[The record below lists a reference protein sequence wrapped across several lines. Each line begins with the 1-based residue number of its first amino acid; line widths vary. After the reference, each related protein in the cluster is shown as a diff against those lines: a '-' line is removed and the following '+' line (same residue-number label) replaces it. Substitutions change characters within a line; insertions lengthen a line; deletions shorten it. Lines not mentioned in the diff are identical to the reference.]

1 MLPLVKLVAAL
12 CLLFGSF
19 TASWMTFQ
27 QFWNE
32 KGVEQIEIIETPLD
46 NMPGFSY
53 EFRHNGR
60 PGTYKEALHML
71 TEGNMDFLIP
81 LNHAITS
88 HYTSVYWECAP
99 VKQSTMSKQTFRF
112 VVLPA
117 VALDGREADAE
128 MFADKFTLQRK
139 TNEKDPFTSFLNLGK
154 DSVFVAPL
162 PEASETE
169 VYQRDE
175 VLSPLIN
182 DHAKK
187 VAKPTS
193 ADIASF
199 IRISPPALVTQLW
212 ARVGQELLQALEAT
226 RDPHT
231 NALLERISAEFLAG
245 CSFAKTVTREGNE
258 GKVGNLRRSTTA
270 TVSEKG
276 QPVVQPPAPTLPFKQ
291 GASIWMSTAGISTPW
306 LHVRLDSRPKY
317 YHYGPYLQAKQ

>member
-27 QFWNE
+27 QFWKD
-32 KGVEQIEIIETPLD
+32 KGVEQIEIIETPLN

-60 PGTYKEALHML
+60 PGTYKEALNML
-71 TEGNMDFLIP
+71 SEGNMDFLIP

-99 VKQSTMSKQTFRF
+99 VKLNSVNKQPFRF

-117 VALDGREADAE
+117 VALDGREADTE
-128 MFADKFTLQRK
+128 VFADKFTLQRK

-154 DSVFVAPL
+154 DSLFVVPL
-162 PEASETE
+162 PEASAETE
-169 VYQRDE
+169 IYQRDE

-193 ADIASF
+193 SDIASF
-199 IRISPPALVTQLW
+199 IRISSPALVTQLW
-212 ARVGQELLQALEAT
+212 ARVGQEMLRALEST
-226 RDPHT
+226 RNPHA
-231 NALLERISAEFLAG
+231 NALLERISSEFLAG
-245 CSFAKTVTREGNE
+245 CSFTKTPKTE
-258 GKVGNLRRSTTA
+258 GKEGNLRRVA
-270 TVSEKG
+270 AAVSEKFKS
-276 QPVVQPPAPTLPFKQ
+276 AAEPTALPFKQ
-291 GASIWMSTAGISTPW
+291 GSSIWMSTAGVSTAW

-317 YHYGPYLQAKQ
+317 YHYGPFLKSKQ